1 MVTKTRSS
9 KTATWA
15 ALYDLESQIEPT
27 VRRAKA
33 TRGRPRN
40 PVPRVAVTSK
50 LTTEEKR
57 IISRNAARIGNILE
71 TSAVT
76 KGQVIG
82 LALRLLDKNLQRDGG
97 PARPGWGGLVD
108 WLEAEEE

>member
-1 MVTKTRSS
+1 MVTKTRSA

-15 ALYDLESQIEPT
+15 ALYDLESQIEPP

-50 LTTEEKR
+50 LTSEEKR
-57 IISRNAARIGNILE
+57 IITRNAARIGEILE

-82 LALRLLDKNLQRDGG
+82 LALRLLDKRLQREGG
-97 PARPGWGGLVD
+97 PDKAGWGGLVA
-108 WLEAEEE
+108 WLEDEEG

>member
-9 KTATWA
+9 KTTTWA
-15 ALYDLESQIEPT
+15 ALYDLESQIEAP
-27 VRRAKA
+27 VRRAHA
-33 TRGRPRN
+33 SRGRPRN

-57 IISRNAARIGNILE
+57 IITRSAARIGQILE

-76 KGQVIG
+76 KGQVMG
-82 LALRLLDKNLQRDGG
+82 LALRLLERRLQREGG
-97 PARPGWGGLVD
+97 PTKTGWGGLVD
-108 WLEAEEE
+108 WLEDEES

>member
-1 MVTKTRSS
+1 MVTKIRSS

-15 ALYDLESQIEPT
+15 ALYDLESQIEAP
-27 VRRAKA
+27 VRRARA

-57 IISRNAARIGNILE
+57 IISRNAARIGDILE

-76 KGQVIG
+76 KGQVMG
-82 LALRLLDKNLQRDGG
+82 LAVRLLEKRLQREGG
-97 PARPGWGGLVD
+97 PAKPGWVGLVD
-108 WLEAEEE
+108 WLEEEEE